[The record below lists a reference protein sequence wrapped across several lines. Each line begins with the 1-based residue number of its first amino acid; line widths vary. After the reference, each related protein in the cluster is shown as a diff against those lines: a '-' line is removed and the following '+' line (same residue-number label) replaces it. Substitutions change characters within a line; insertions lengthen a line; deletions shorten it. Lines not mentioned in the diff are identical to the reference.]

1 MSSELKYLPRP
12 KYGQNFKW
20 VLLAGKKIDE
30 IKVDSVLIYVDYVG
44 NFRIGGGVERV
55 SLSSNFASYFS
66 SKLRYLLTN
75 KCEFNSF
82 MIKNSFLLK

>member
-44 NFRIGGGVERV
+44 NFRIGGE
-55 SLSSNFASYFS
+55 
-66 SKLRYLLTN
+66 
-75 KCEFNSF
+75 
-82 MIKNSFLLK
+82 